1 MQTNILT
8 MRARKNPHLTCYF
21 MAFGTGSGG
30 SGSGDSKWMDNVSG
44 PNPGDIELNTPD
56 GVTGV
61 YAPNPFDVRFIQL
74 LTQLAGV
81 NYAGNALLESADETW
96 LNIIQQSV
104 GNPEILQEYI
114 NNATGRDIYRQLAKA
129 NIVDAVID
137 GDTVAQK
144 EVNIAE
150 LNEFAEDTSTGEKN
164 QHTIHPDYDVVKAIV
179 AGVEVLRR
187 WVTADEFL
195 LDDEAGNRKFA
206 ILVDGKIQTNQIGP
220 VGALTPNGD
229 AFEMFDETGVSRGF
243 VLLNS

>member
-61 YAPNPFDVRFIQL
+61 YAPNPFDVRFLML
-74 LTQLAGV
+74 LTQLAGE
-81 NYAGNALLESADETW
+81 NFSGNALIEDADQIWT
-96 LNIIQQSV
+96 NVIKQGV
-104 GNPEILQEYI
+104 GFPEILQEYI
-114 NNATGRDIYRQLAKA
+114 NSATGRNVYRQVTKA
-129 NIVDAVID
+129 SAVTATID
-137 GDTVAQK
+137 GDTVAQQ

-150 LNEFAEDTSTGEKN
+150 VNDFVEDAATGEKA
-164 QHTIHPDYDVVKAIV
+164 QRTIHPAFDLAQVIV
-179 AGVEVLRR
+179 GGVQVLRR
-187 WVTADEFL
+187 WLTADEFL
-195 LDDEAGNRKFA
+195 LDNQAGDRKFA
-206 ILVDGKIQTNQIGP
+206 ILVDGKIQTNQVAP
-220 VGALTPNGD
+220 VGAVAPNGD
-229 AFEMFDETGVSRGF
+229 AVELFDETGVSRGF